1 MDTPGAVLRRPEVA
15 AFLADHPRGVL
26 AWLDADG
33 SPRQVPVWI
42 AADADRLL
50 FNGPTGRDW
59 PTRLLTERRVSLLV
73 ADDDRAL
80 ECWGTAE
87 VDTDPARARDLVL
100 ALTRRVYPDTSRP
113 EMTQDLFRGDRLA
126 VFSLVPAG
134 SRTTGLG
141 R

>member
-87 VDTDPARARDLVL
+87 VDTDPGRARDLVL